1 MSDPSSADSPVIA
14 DAIVARIR
22 ELARGHGATIREDV
36 GLAQLLSDL
45 RLSDQVPIA
54 AFAVAADMLFHLLA
68 ADQRPNIE
76 MTP

>member
-1 MSDPSSADSPVIA
+1 LSDPSSPNHAA

-22 ELARGHGATIREDV
+22 ELAHAHGATVREDI

-45 RLSDQVPIA
+45 RLNDQVPIA

-68 ADQRPNIE
+68 ADQRPSAE
-76 MTP
+76 VTP